1 MTGYEPGTHTGAGR
15 SAADSDDT
23 ETQRHE
29 VDAVDPGRESGQSA
43 AHVSGGPTTNGS
55 SRASDDRSVND
66 QSVDERA
73 DGRSAGDDPPGNAG
87 AGRQYRYVEEYVRHK
102 LSETLGGARGMLE
115 GAIPFVVFT
124 AVWMISEQLY
134 PSLGTALGSAV
145 ILAVIRLVQRQSL
158 RYVVQAV
165 VPTGIAAIVASKTGR
180 AEDAFLPGILYNG
193 GLAVVS
199 VFTIAIRK
207 PLVGFILGAAMADPL
222 GWTRDRGLVK
232 MMSKLTAVLAV
243 PYVLRFVIQLPIY
256 WADHI
261 VALGVAKVVLGWPL
275 LVLALAVIGMMLS
288 RGRTPIAESG
298 LADGSDATA
307 DRVQPGRAG

>member
-1 MTGYEPGTHTGAGR
+1 MTGDGAGTHIGAGR
-15 SAADSDDT
+15 SPASADDT
-23 ETQRHE
+23 DAQRQE
-29 VDAVDPGRESGQSA
+29 SAIEPGAGESAESAGAVT
-43 AHVSGGPTTNGS
+43 GGPASNGS
-55 SRASDDRSVND
+55 AVASDDRSGGD
-66 QSVDERA
+66 
-73 DGRSAGDDPPGNAG
+73 RSAADNPPEDSGE
-87 AGRQYRYVEEYVRHK
+87 GRQYRYVEDYVRHK

-115 GAIPFVVFT
+115 GAVPFVVFT
-124 AVWMISEQLY
+124 VAWMISEQLY
-134 PSLGTALGSAV
+134 PSLAAALGSAV

-256 WADHI
+256 LADHI

-288 RGRTPIAESG
+288 RGRTPIADSG
-298 LADGSDATA
+298 LVNGTDAAA
-307 DRVQPGRAG
+307 DRGHPGRAE